1 MASAKEI
8 LAKAQESI
16 ERGAEK
22 SPVFY
27 FKSFKPTLNITVK
40 GTKISFRN
48 YAFSTSDEN
57 IASIVKDSIVNRNLA
72 KEVPADEFFFGP
84 EIN

>member
-8 LAKAQESI
+8 LAKAQANI

-40 GTKISFRN
+40 GTKIQFRD
-48 YAFSTSDEN
+48 YVFSTPDET
-57 IASIVKDSIVNRNLA
+57 IASIVRDSIVNRNLA

-84 EIN
+84 TVN